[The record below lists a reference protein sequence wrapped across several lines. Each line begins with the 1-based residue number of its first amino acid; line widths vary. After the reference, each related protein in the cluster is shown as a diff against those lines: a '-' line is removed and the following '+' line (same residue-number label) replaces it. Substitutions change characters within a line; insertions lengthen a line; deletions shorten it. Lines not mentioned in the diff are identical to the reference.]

1 MVNEQIKTILNKLD
15 GLVQENPDLVAS
27 GISIEQFIN
36 ECKDNN
42 SPLSAIVNCLLET
55 IREKDEVIQS
65 QNQKITNLQVQTQGI
80 HSRLRRKSSHGEG
93 IISPLIAS
101 PTGYFPDRPSPRRLS
116 NGSDTSSPRELEE
129 VLEMVDEKEE
139 LAIAQEE
146 ELNTLRQKV
155 SLLQNQLEQQN
166 KTILSLETGKQKG
179 IQHQET
185 NDNKIKELQR
195 QVSQFQTE
203 IKKQEQRIK
212 ELVREQKESDDDYHQ
227 LGQQKD
233 RLKELLQVEKATNK
247 RLEEQLA
254 KEVNENQCL
263 KEAQNKTNKQL
274 FEKFNELARVK
285 KLAVEEK
292 KSLQQIIND
301 QAKKYKQESEERE
314 SEYRKKM
321 EHLMLLQVADK
332 KIAH

>member
-1 MVNEQIKTILNKLD
+1 MVNEQIQTILNKL
-15 GLVQENPDLVAS
+15 GKLEGENLD
-27 GISIEQFIN
+27 IEQFISSC
-36 ECKDNN
+36 ENN
-42 SPLSAIVNCLLET
+42 SAPISVIVSCLLDT
-55 IREKDEVIQS
+55 IREKDEQIQS
-65 QNQKITNLQVQTQGI
+65 QNQTIANFQVKTPGI
-80 HSRLRRKSSHGEG
+80 HSRLRRKSSNGEG
-93 IISPLIAS
+93 VISPLIAS

-129 VLEMVDEKEE
+129 VLEIVDEKEE
-139 LAIAQEE
+139 LVNAQEE

-155 SLLQNQLEQQN
+155 SLLQSQLEQQN
-166 KTILSLETGKQKG
+166 KTILSLETGKQKV

-233 RLKELLQVEKATNK
+233 RLKELLQVEKATNE

-263 KEAQNKTNKQL
+263 KDSQNKTNKAL
-274 FEKFNELARVK
+274 FDKFKELKRAK
-285 KLAVEEK
+285 KLAEREIGSLK
-292 KSLQQIIND
+292 KIIND
-301 QAKKYKQESEERE
+301 QTQEYREESQARE
-314 SEYRKKM
+314 LEYRKKA
-321 EHLMLLQVADK
+321 EHLVLLQVADK